1 MLTALRRPLS
11 FTMSWAT
18 ALWDQLENLD
28 KHTQWGI
35 DFLEKYAKFVKER
48 MEIEQTYVKQLRN
61 LAKKF
66 CSKQSK
72 EDEPKF
78 SCCLS
83 FHAILSELNDYAG
96 HREVIAQE
104 LGDKL
109 HGDLMKYSQELKNDR
124 KQYLQD
130 WRKAQQHIE
139 QQLKQ
144 MESDKKKFEREWK
157 EAEKLQLRY
166 EKLEIDMNVTKADV
180 EKAKNQLSAQLQVVE
195 ENKEEYIIQLQSFNE
210 EQRKYFN
217 VTLVQICQKLQ
228 EMDERRSVTL
238 GESYKSLG
246 QLEQRVSPAISKCF
260 QGMVNAGKSVDAK
273 KDSEMVVQLY
283 KSGLETPGDYCFEDF
298 SQVSARTRTSSACTI
313 NGPKLDGV
321 LPDRKII
328 LGKARIKLSQWKRQ
342 VQFKTQ
348 TPNTSSLSL
357 EDYSHLSPEQS
368 CKKLQQRIDQL
379 YKDLRIETN
388 YRDGLTKMKE
398 GYEKKPQLGDTTTLD
413 TKMSESLVNIE
424 HLRLEISKAEKL
436 LLEMKVKQ
444 SADARKHHSSGDNI
458 YMPYSMES
466 PEESLYEDVIIVA
479 CQEFDDD
486 HFEYDN
492 IKPLSAGCCRALYDF
507 DGQAEGSLIMKAN
520 EMLYVIEKDKGDGW
534 TRARNCSGHEGFVPT
549 SYLEIKDRVQ

>member
-1 MLTALRRPLS
+1 
-11 FTMSWAT
+11 MSWAT

-424 HLRLEISKAEKL
+424 HLRLEISKAE
-436 LLEMKVKQ
+436 
-444 SADARKHHSSGDNI
+444 
-458 YMPYSMES
+458 
-466 PEESLYEDVIIVA
+466 SLYEDVIIVA